1 MTATPSPSEQP
12 AYRAAIVA
20 AKDLLTLPLPTIGDV
35 SLLGRLYATL
45 SPCLPLSHLSVIHC
59 EGNKALVQAQ
69 TQLLE
74 PLPFT
79 PCSEEGKCQID
90 KLSAGEGWCWSKV
103 EHGSIHWLVARTHIK
118 QQPLLQHLLDI
129 AATHYSLLQASS
141 LLDQFNSPLL
151 NRIPFWQEKLE
162 SLTRMLRLSV
172 NLPARQLMAQFD
184 STLRF

>member
-20 AKDLLTLPLPTIGDV
+20 AKDLLTLPLPTIRDV

-90 KLSAGEGWCWSKV
+90 KLSAGEGSGR
-103 EHGSIHWLVARTHIK
+103 EHT
-118 QQPLLQHLLDI
+118 
-129 AATHYSLLQASS
+129 
-141 LLDQFNSPLL
+141 LL
-151 NRIPFWQEKLE
+151 NF
-162 SLTRMLRLSV
+162 
-172 NLPARQLMAQFD
+172 
-184 STLRF
+184 

>member
-1 MTATPSPSEQP
+1 M
-12 AYRAAIVA
+12 
-20 AKDLLTLPLPTIGDV
+20 
-35 SLLGRLYATL
+35 
-45 SPCLPLSHLSVIHC
+45 
-59 EGNKALVQAQ
+59 
-69 TQLLE
+69 
-74 PLPFT
+74 
-79 PCSEEGKCQID
+79 
-90 KLSAGEGWCWSKV
+90 
-103 EHGSIHWLVARTHIK
+103 ARTHIK

-184 STLRF
+184 STLRFWMGAQEVLLLRKHRETPDIVYPHNVHHCATSTTPTWPWLSLIHWSARIGNCCSSSPKPWD